1 MNAAYGANAN
11 VSLKEWNRK
20 GWTYHA
26 KGWFRSIVSWTRAYR
41 LKGIWIRPTP
51 SSLPTMTLFG
61 STNLNSR
68 SSNLDTELS
77 FIMTVPENSDDKAA
91 ISLRQKLQDEVQGLK
106 GFAVPWRGESRR
118 VRIGTKVLVGL
129 GVEGML

>member
-1 MNAAYGANAN
+1 MKAAYGAN
-11 VSLKEWNRK
+11 VSLKEWSRQ

-26 KGWFRSIVSWTRAYR
+26 KGWFRKIVFVGMGLLSA
-41 LKGIWIRPTP
+41 KGIWIRPTP

-91 ISLRQKLQDEVQGLK
+91 LALRQKLQDEVQGLK
-106 GFAVPWRGESRR
+106 GFAAPWRGGSRH
-118 VRIGTKVLVGL
+118 VRIGTKALVGL

>member
-1 MNAAYGANAN
+1 MKAAYGAN

-26 KGWFRSIVSWTRAYR
+26 KGWFWKFGLVYLGLYSVE
-41 LKGIWIRPTP
+41 GIWIRPTP

-77 FIMTVPENSDDKAA
+77 FIMTVPENNDDKTALA
-91 ISLRQKLQDEVQGLK
+91 LRQKLQNEVQSLK
-106 GFAVPWRGESRR
+106 GFAVPWRGESRH

>member
-1 MNAAYGANAN
+1 MKAAHGAN
-11 VSLKEWNRK
+11 VTLKEWSRK
-20 GWTYHA
+20 DWTYHA
-26 KGWFRSIVSWTRAYR
+26 KGGLQKVSLADTRLYS
-41 LKGIWIRPTP
+41 LQGIWIRPTP

-77 FIMTVPENSDDKAA
+77 FIMTVPENNGDKAA
-91 ISLRQKLQDEVQGLK
+91 LALRQKLQDEVQGLK
-106 GFAVPWRGESRR
+106 GFVVPWRGESRR
-118 VRIGTKVLVGL
+118 VRIGTKMLVGL

>member
-1 MNAAYGANAN
+1 MKAAYGAN
-11 VSLKEWNRK
+11 VSLEEWDRK

-26 KGWFRSIVSWTRAYR
+26 KGCFQQIYLVDTGSFS
-41 LKGIWIRPTP
+41 LQGIWIRPTL

-77 FIMTVPENSDDKAA
+77 FIMTIPENSDDRAA
-91 ISLRQKLQDEVQGLK
+91 LALRQKLQDEVQGLK
-106 GFAVPWRGESRR
+106 GFAFPWRGESRH

>member
-1 MNAAYGANAN
+1 MKAAYGVD

-20 GWTYHA
+20 RWTYHA
-26 KGWFRSIVSWTRAYR
+26 KGWFQGIDLAGTGSYSV
-41 LKGIWIRPTP
+41 KGIWIRPTP

-77 FIMTVPENSDDKAA
+77 FIMTVPESNHDKAA
-91 ISLRQKLQDEVQGLK
+91 LALRQKLQDEVQGLK
-106 GFAVPWRGESRR
+106 GFAVPWRGESRH

>member
-1 MNAAYGANAN
+1 MKAAYGGN

-26 KGWFRSIVSWTRAYR
+26 KGWLQKIGLANMGLYTV
-41 LKGIWIRPTP
+41 KGIWVRPTP

-77 FIMTVPENSDDKAA
+77 FIMTIPENNDKAA
-91 ISLRQKLQDEVQGLK
+91 LALRQKLQDEVQSLK
-106 GFAVPWRGESRR
+106 GFAVPWRGESRHVR
-118 VRIGTKVLVGL
+118 VGTKVLVGL